1 MSQPSGKLAQPN
13 QTVQPPLQLIG
24 GLATDS
30 LEDAEQEL
38 TQPKSKPNGAAKTK
52 ASIPATRASSIKVP
66 AVTPIKAAEARLVDA
81 EMSDDDLLDRVA
93 AHLQKTGIITF
104 QRLRATVRRGEITIS
119 GVVASEFEKQTLLS
133 SLKRMQL
140 SGVRKWIDAIT
151 IVEAIPEPRESL
163 LTQLRDV
170 MPTKRITGWIAAVSI
185 FAAMLFLVP
194 WSKSSHAVETV
205 SVSVHVNYEGHPAV
219 GAFVTLHP
227 IGVSQ
232 LPPNVRPSGYVQAN
246 GVVKFNTFGSLDGV
260 PAGEYLAT
268 VQWNKLIEKDGESS
282 PGPNI
287 VPDRYGLPVTSGLK
301 LEIKAKQTEL
311 PALQLTR

>member
-1 MSQPSGKLAQPN
+1 MSQPSRRLSQPN
-13 QTVQPPLQLIG
+13 QPVRPPLRLLG
-24 GLATDS
+24 GLAADF
-30 LEDAEQEL
+30 LEDAE
-38 TQPKSKPNGAAKTK
+38 SKPTRSDSKSGVATKT
-52 ASIPATRASSIKVP
+52 SIPTITAIAIKVP
-66 AVTPIKAAEARLVDA
+66 AVTSVNVATAPLVEA

-104 QRLRATVRRGEITIS
+104 QRLRATVRRGEVTIT
-119 GVVASEFEKQTLLS
+119 GAVASEYEKQTLLS
-133 SLKRMQL
+133 SLKRLQL
-140 SGVRKWIDAIT
+140 PGVRKWIDAVT
-151 IVEAIPEPRESL
+151 IVEVVPEPRDSL
-163 LTQLRDV
+163 LTQLSDLL
-170 MPTKRITGWIAAVSI
+170 PTKRVTGWIAAVSVV
-185 FAAMLFLVP
+185 AVVLFLAP
-194 WSKSSHAVETV
+194 WAKSSHAVETV
-205 SVSVHVNYEGHPAV
+205 AVSVHVNYEGHPAV

-246 GVVKFNTFGSLDGV
+246 GAVKFNTFGSLDGV

-268 VQWNKLIEKDGESS
+268 VQWNRLIEKDGESS

-301 LEIKAKQTEL
+301 LQIKAGQKDL

>member
-1 MSQPSGKLAQPN
+1 MSQPVRRTARPN
-13 QTVQPPLQLIG
+13 QTVQPPRQLIG
-24 GLATDS
+24 GLAADT
-30 LEDAEQEL
+30 LEDAESEL
-38 TQPKSKPNGAAKTK
+38 TRPKSKSSMARKT
-52 ASIPATRASSIKVP
+52 SIPANTMRSFNVP
-66 AVTPIKAAEARLVDA
+66 SVTPVKVATAPLVNA

-104 QRLRATVRRGEITIS
+104 QRLRVIVQRGEVTIT

-133 SLKRMQL
+133 SLKRLQL

-151 IVEAIPEPRESL
+151 IVEAVPEPQDSL
-163 LTQLRDV
+163 LTQLRDLV
-170 MPTKRITGWIAAVSI
+170 PTKRVTGWISAASVI
-185 FAAMLFLVP
+185 VVGLFLTS
-194 WSKSSHAVETV
+194 WAKSSHAVNTIPV
-205 SVSVHVNYEGHPAV
+205 SVRVNYEGLPAV

-227 IGVSQ
+227 VGVSQ

-246 GVVKFNTFGSLDGV
+246 GTVKFNTFGSLDGV

-268 VQWNKLIEKDGESS
+268 VQWNKLIENNGESS
-282 PGPNI
+282 PGPSI

-301 LEIKAKQTEL
+301 LEIKAKQAEL